1 MLVKRP
7 SQDDTATQSPN
18 PSIGRLMSHWP
29 LNPPP
34 IVPSVH
40 SPVTSSQLS
49 ILNPSTQKK
58 FKKYKKIKKKTKKN
72 QYNLA
77 EYETVFFLNVH
88 FQ

>member
-49 ILNPSTQKK
+49 ILNPSTKK
-58 FKKYKKIKKKTKKN
+58 NLKNIKKSKKKKKN